1 MKCVGAKHLLI
12 LIGGEKEDI
21 QRTPQSESSKKEE
34 RYQKNMRDESKDN
47 APDREATKG
56 RLATFM
62 DPVKDKH
69 LMQVEDHP
77 VFKFLNLP
85 FNFRD
90 CGHSVNVEMR
100 HF

>member
-1 MKCVGAKHLLI
+1 
-12 LIGGEKEDI
+12 
-21 QRTPQSESSKKEE
+21 
-34 RYQKNMRDESKDN
+34 MRDESKDN

-77 VFKFLNLP
+77 VYKFLNLR
-85 FNFRD
+85 FNLW
-90 CGHSVNVEMR
+90 VNVKMR